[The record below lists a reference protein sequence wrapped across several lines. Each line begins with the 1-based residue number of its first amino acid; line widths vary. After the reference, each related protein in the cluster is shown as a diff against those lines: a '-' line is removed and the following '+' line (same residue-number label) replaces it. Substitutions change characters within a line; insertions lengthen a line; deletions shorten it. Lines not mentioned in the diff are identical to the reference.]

1 MDNVKKSL
9 KGPKD
14 TGTNQDLWTGWRSSS
29 PVKIYH
35 IKNVLVVKYV
45 F

>member
-14 TGTNQDLWTGWRSSS
+14 MGTNPDLWAGWRSSS

-35 IKNVLVVKYV
+35 VKNVLVVKDL